1 MSIASTESKR
11 DSDSRLEKQQTFSSS
26 DQHSIGEY
34 QGLQNDDKDIRDL
47 ARQFTSESDKENRT
61 AYGLQ
66 RYLTN
71 MSQVPG
77 INPVNNCSDVERLDP
92 NSDNFEAKFWVK
104 NLRKL
109 MELDSEYYKPAKLGV
124 AYRDLRAYGVASD
137 VDYQPTVTNALWK
150 LATEGFRMI
159 RKEKESE
166 LFNILKHMDAII
178 RPGEVTVVLGRPGS
192 GCSTL
197 LKTIAVNTYGFHVGK
212 ESKITYDGLSAKD
225 IAKHYRGDVIYSA
238 ETDVHFPHLTVG
250 NTLDFAA
257 RLRTPHNRGPD
268 VDREAYAKHLASVY
282 MATYGLSHTRNT
294 NVGNDFIR
302 GVSGGERKRVSIAE
316 ASLNGANIQCWDNAT
331 RGLDAATALEFIR
344 ALKTSATVLDI
355 TPLIAIYQCS
365 QDAYDLFDKVI
376 VLYEGYQIYF
386 GRADKAKEYFI
397 NMGYECPERQTTADF
412 LTSIT
417 NPEERIVRS
426 GFENRVPR
434 AAEEF
439 DAYWKRS
446 PEYTALIQEIDQHFI
461 ECESMNTKETYHDS
475 HVAKQSKHVRAT
487 SPYTVSFFMQVK
499 YIMHRNWLR
508 TKGDPSI
515 SLFSIIGQ
523 FVMGLILSSVFYNLD
538 QTTQSFYYRGAAMFF
553 AVLYNAFSSL
563 LEIMALFEA
572 RPIVEK
578 HKKYALYRPSADALA
593 GIITELPV
601 KFLMSMSF
609 NLVFYF
615 MVNFRRNPGRFFFY
629 LLMCVWCTLVMSHLF
644 RSIGAVSTSL
654 AGAMTPAIVL
664 LLAMVIYTGFVI
676 PTPLMLGWSRWIN
689 YINPVGYVFES
700 LMVNEFHNREFEC
713 ANFIPA
719 GPGFENIS
727 NSNRVCTTV
736 GSKPGNS
743 MVNGTDYVAQL
754 YEYYNGHKWR
764 NLGITIGFAF
774 FFLFVY
780 IFLTEFNKGA
790 MQKGEIVLFLRGS
803 LKKIRKAKREK
814 KGKGKADSESG
825 GISNEKVGYEAEIE
839 AKRFEEEGGG
849 DTKESALKNGIELPE
864 NKEIFLW
871 RNLTYQVKIKKED
884 RVILDHVDGWV
895 KPGQITA
902 LMGASGAGKT
912 TLLNCLSER
921 VTTGVITDGTRM
933 VNGHSLDSS
942 FQRSIGYVQQQDL
955 HLAASTVREALQF
968 SAYLRQ
974 SDKIPKKEKDEYV
987 DYVIDLLEMTD
998 YADAMVGV
1006 AGEGLNV
1013 EQRKRLTIGVELVAK
1028 PKLLLF
1034 LDEPTSGLDS
1044 QTAWSICKLMRKLAD
1059 HGQAILCT
1067 IHQPSAILMKEFD
1080 RLLFLQKG
1088 GQTVYF
1094 GDLGEGCQTLIDYF
1108 EKKGA
1113 DPCPKDANPA
1123 EWMLHVVGAAPGS
1136 HAKADYS
1143 EVWRNSK
1150 EYEAVQQDLNKM
1162 ETELSKL
1169 PRDQDPETKLRYAAP
1184 IWKQYLVVSQR
1195 AIVQNWRSPGYIYAK
1210 LFLVLAASIFN
1221 GFSFFKAGTSMQGM
1235 QNQMFSIFMF
1245 FVPFSTLVQQMLPY
1259 YIRHRDV
1266 YETREAPSRTFSWFA
1281 FITGQITSEIP
1292 YQAVIGTLSFF
1303 CWYYPVGLYRNA
1315 EPTDAVNSRGVLMWL
1330 FLTAFFVYTSTMGQL
1345 CISFMEQEINAANL
1359 AVMLFTLCLNFC
1371 GVLATKDALPG
1382 FWIFMYYCN
1391 PFTYMVQ
1398 GIMATGL
1405 ANTQVVCRASEFV
1418 TVVPP
1423 SGDTC
1428 SSYMDPYIQTFG
1440 GYVEVIN
1447 GECRFCQMRYT
1458 NAFLHSI
1465 NAEFNQRWRNWGIV
1479 ISFIAINM
1487 VLTTGLYWLARV
1499 PKGNRERKHKK

>member
-1 MSIASTESKR
+1 MSSSSGELKT
-11 DSDSRLEKQQTFSSS
+11 DSENKLEKTQTYSSS
-26 DQHSIGEY
+26 DQHSINEY
-34 QGLQNDDKDIRDL
+34 QGVNDNDENIRQL
-47 ARQFTSESDKENRT
+47 ARTFTHDSLKDDQSAATLRK
-61 AYGLQ
+61 
-66 RYLTN
+66 YLSN
-71 MSQVPG
+71 MSDVPG
-77 INPVNNCSDVERLDP
+77 INPVSESDLDRLNPD
-92 NSDNFEAKFWVK
+92 SDHFEAKFWVK
-104 NLRKL
+104 NLKRL
-109 MELDSEYYKPAKLGV
+109 FDSDPDYYKPSKLGI
-124 AYRDLRAYGVASD
+124 AYRDLRAYGVAND
-137 VDYQPTVTNALWK
+137 TDYQPTVTNALWK
-150 LATEGFRMI
+150 LATEGIRSL

-166 LFNILKHMDAII
+166 LFNILKHMDAIM
-178 RPGEVTVVLGRPGS
+178 RPGELTVVLGRPGS

-212 ESKITYDGLSAKD
+212 ESKITYDGLSPKD
-225 IAKHYRGDVIYSA
+225 IEKHYRGDVIYSA

-250 NTLDFAA
+250 ETLDFAA
-257 RLRTPHNRGPD
+257 RLRTPKNRGEGIE
-268 VDREAYAKHLASVY
+268 REAYAKHLASVY

-294 NVGNDFIR
+294 NVGNDFVR

-316 ASLNGANIQCWDNAT
+316 ASLSGANIQCWDNAT

-344 ALKTSATVLDI
+344 ALKTAATILDT

-365 QDAYDLFDKVI
+365 QDAYDLFDKVV

-417 NPEERIVRS
+417 NPAERIVRP
-426 GFENRVPR
+426 GFENKVPR
-434 AAEEF
+434 IAEEF

-446 PEYTALIQEIDQHFI
+446 PEYNALIQEIDQHFI
-461 ECESMNTKETYHDS
+461 DCTHLNTKQTYHDS
-475 HVAKQSKHVRAT
+475 HVAKQSKNLSPS
-487 SPYTVSFFMQVK
+487 SPYTVSFFMQTR

-508 TKGDPSI
+508 MKGDPSI
-515 SLFSIIGQ
+515 TIFSIFGQ
-523 FVMGLILSSVFYNLD
+523 LVMALILSSVFYNLS
-538 QTTQSFYYRGAAMFF
+538 QTTDSFYYRGAAMFF
-553 AVLYNAFSSL
+553 AVLYNAFASL

-601 KFLMSMSF
+601 KLLMSMSF
-609 NLVFYF
+609 NFVFYF

-629 LLMCVWCTLVMSHLF
+629 WLICFWCTLVMSHLF

-676 PTPLMLGWSRWIN
+676 PTPNMLGWSRWIN

-700 LMVNEFHNREFEC
+700 LMVNEFHNRPFEC
-713 ANFIPA
+713 ANFIPT
-719 GPGFENIS
+719 GPGYENIS
-727 NSNRVCTTV
+727 NDNRVCSAT
-736 GSKPGNS
+736 GSKPGNLI
-743 MVNGTDYVAQL
+743 VNGSDYVREL
-754 YEYYNGHKWR
+754 YEYSNGHKWR
-764 NLGITIGFAF
+764 NFGITIGFAL
-774 FFLFVY
+774 FFLFIY
-780 IFLTEFNKGA
+780 ISLTEFNKGA

-803 LKKIRKAKREK
+803 LKKQKKQKQLAKAKT
-814 KGKGKADSESG
+814 DSEFG
-825 GISNEKVGYEAEIE
+825 GMPNEKVSYEAQAE
-839 AKRFEEEGGG
+839 AERFENGNGNFNEKGEVSG
-849 DTKESALKNGIELPE
+849 DALPS
-864 NKEIFLW
+864 NKEIFFW

-921 VTTGVITDGTRM
+921 VTTGVITDGERM

-974 SDKIPKKEKDEYV
+974 SNKVPKKEKDEYV

-1044 QTAWSICKLMRKLAD
+1044 QTAWSICKLMRKLAN

-1088 GQTVYF
+1088 GKTVYF
-1094 GDLGEGCQTLIDYF
+1094 GDLGEGCQTLINYF
-1108 EKKGA
+1108 ESQGA
-1113 DPCPKDANPA
+1113 DPCPPSANPA

-1136 HAKADYS
+1136 HAKADYF

-1150 EYEAVQQDLNKM
+1150 EYQAVQAELDRMQ
-1162 ETELSKL
+1162 TELSQL
-1169 PRDQDPETKLRYAAP
+1169 PRDEDPETKYKYAAP
-1184 IWKQYLVVSQR
+1184 LWKQYLIVSWR
-1195 AIVQNWRSPGYIYAK
+1195 VILQNWRTPTYIYAK
-1210 LFLVLAASIFN
+1210 LFLVIAASLFN
-1221 GFSFFKAGTSMQGM
+1221 GFSFFKAGTSMQGL
-1235 QNQMFSIFMF
+1235 QNQMFSVFMF
-1245 FVPFSTLVQQMLPY
+1245 FIPLNTLIQQMLPY
-1259 YIRHRDV
+1259 FVRHREV
-1266 YETREAPSRTFSWFA
+1266 YETREAPSRTFSWVA

-1292 YQAVIGTLSFF
+1292 YQFVIGTISYF
-1303 CWYYPVGLYRNA
+1303 CWYYPVGLYQNA
-1315 EPTDAVNSRGVLMWL
+1315 EPTDSVNQRGVLMWL
-1330 FLTAFFVYTSTMGQL
+1330 FITAFFVYTSTLGQL
-1345 CISFMEQEINAANL
+1345 CMSFNELDINAANL
-1359 AVMLFTLCLNFC
+1359 AVMMFTLCLNFC

-1391 PFTYMVQ
+1391 PFTYLVQ
-1398 GIMATGL
+1398 GMLSTGL
-1405 ANTQVVCRASEFV
+1405 ANTNVVCRGSELV

-1423 SGDTC
+1423 LGTSC
-1428 SSYMDPYIQTFG
+1428 SDYMLTYINNFG
-1440 GYVEVIN
+1440 GYVKDN
-1447 GECRFCQMRYT
+1447 GGSCDFCQMSST
-1458 NAFLHSI
+1458 NVFLKSI
-1465 NAEFNQRWRNWGIV
+1465 NALYSERWRNWGLVICFIV
-1479 ISFIAINM
+1479 ANM
-1487 VLTTGLYWLARV
+1487 ALTVVFYYLARV
-1499 PKGNRERKHKK
+1499 PKGNREKKHKK